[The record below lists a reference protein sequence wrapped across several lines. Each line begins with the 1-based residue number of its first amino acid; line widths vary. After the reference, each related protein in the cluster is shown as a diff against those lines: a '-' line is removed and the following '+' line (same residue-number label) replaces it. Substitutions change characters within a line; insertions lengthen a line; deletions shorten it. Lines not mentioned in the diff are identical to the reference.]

1 MTESIHGWEK
11 KRGSDFFTPR
21 LRAELRDSD
30 LCSTASGLSSA
41 QLGTTQ
47 SCKIFRNWSLSRLWK
62 LHCTSLFAFYLISA
76 PSSELEHALFKTAI
90 IITNSEADDSGN
102 LGLQSQTSR
111 RKKMKI
117 SIIWMSGMMCTRLHL
132 KEWVDNDGIPA
143 LGVKQGEEMFKKI
156 DMKGSRRV
164 MPHSGFDF
172 STHTE
177 S

>member
-1 MTESIHGWEK
+1 MTESIDGWEK

-30 LCSTASGLSSA
+30 LYSTASGLSSA

-62 LHCTSLFAFYLISA
+62 LHCTSLLAFYLISA
-76 PSSELEHALFKTAI
+76 PSSELEHALFKMAI

-111 RKKMKI
+111 RKNWKFLSSECLAWCAPGSTSRNEWI
-117 SIIWMSGMMCTRLHL
+117 MMGFQPLAWSRGRRCL
-132 KEWVDNDGIPA
+132 KRYTWKDHVG
-143 LGVKQGEEMFKKI
+143 
-156 DMKGSRRV
+156 
-164 MPHSGFDF
+164 
-172 STHTE
+172 
-177 S
+177 